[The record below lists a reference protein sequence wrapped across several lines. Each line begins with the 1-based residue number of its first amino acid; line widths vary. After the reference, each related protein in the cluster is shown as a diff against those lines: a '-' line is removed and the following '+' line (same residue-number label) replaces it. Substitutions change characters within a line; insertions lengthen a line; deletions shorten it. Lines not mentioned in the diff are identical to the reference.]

1 MTSYAAY
8 VRDGRAPVLVRDG
21 FSFWA
26 LVFGPFWL
34 LVHAAWIPAVLLLAL
49 DTALRAVLHGTAATI
64 VGLGVAWLVGL
75 HAQDLRGWGLARRG
89 WRLGYV
95 VAARDWDSAY
105 SRLLSGR
112 PELQAAAA
120 G

>member
-8 VRDGRAPVLVRDG
+8 LRDGRAPVLVRDG

-26 LVFGPFWL
+26 FIFGPFWL
-34 LVHAAWIPAVLLLAL
+34 LAHAAWIPAILLLAL
-49 DTALRAVLHGTAATI
+49 DVALSAILHGPASSI

-75 HAQDLRGWGLARRG
+75 HAQDLRGWGLTRRG
-89 WRLGYV
+89 WRLGDV
-95 VAARDWDSAY
+95 VAAPDWDHAY
-105 SRLLSGR
+105 ARLLTTR